1 MIIRELNLKNFGK
14 FSNQKFSFGDGLN
27 VIYGENEAGKTTL
40 YTAIGA
46 LLFGLEKQRGR
57 ASRTDVYTTCQPW
70 EHRTWYEGSMR
81 FEIGGKSFFLERN
94 FYYPERSARLIC
106 ETDGE
111 ELSVEQGDLKVLLS
125 DTDADL
131 FFNTVSAG
139 QLKMKPGNSVSAEL
153 KNYIAGQ
160 QEEGSRSVDVVK
172 ALEILEKRKKAL
184 EQKKKKQE
192 QDVRKSI
199 EIADAKLEMTEKEI
213 SDYQRQLQIIKEEK
227 LPDEEI
233 ETKRETGFF
242 RWLLLWI
249 KRLLFRKRFLEEES
263 KRRERAL
270 KLEQKQQFLQELLG
284 EKESIREELFL
295 WREQLYEK
303 LQQPSGEEELKALEL
318 AMERIRSLASQC
330 QQEILSNLAKKA
342 SEALAKMTGGKYEK
356 LFFDENG
363 ETVLWDGNRKL
374 LLFQVSAGCKDQV
387 YLSLRIGLQDLLLE
401 DELPLIFDDAFV
413 YFDEK
418 RLEELLRYLSG
429 MKRQVLIFTCHQR
442 ELRILEK
449 TGCSYEKILL

>member
-213 SDYQRQLQIIKEEK
+213 SDYQRQLQIIEEEK
-227 LPDEEI
+227 LPGEEI
-233 ETKRETGFF
+233 ETKREAGFF
-242 RWLLLWI
+242 RRLLLWI
-249 KRLLFRKRFLEEES
+249 KRLLFRKRFLEEEA

-342 SEALAKMTGGKYEK
+342 SESLAKMTGGKYEK

-374 LLFQVSAGCKDQV
+374 QLFQVSTGCKDQV

-442 ELRILEK
+442 ELHILEK

>member
-14 FSNQKFSFGDGLN
+14 FSNQSFSFAEGVN
-27 VIYGENEAGKTTL
+27 VIYGQNEAGKTTL

-70 EHRTWYEGSMR
+70 ENKTWYEGSMR

-111 ELSVEQGDLKVLLS
+111 ELSVEQGDLKMLLG
-125 DTDADL
+125 DVDAEL

-139 QLKMKPGNSVSAEL
+139 QLKMKPGSSISAEL
-153 KNYIAGQ
+153 QNYIAGQ

-172 ALEILEKRKKAL
+172 ALELLEKRKKSL

-192 QDVRKSI
+192 QEIRQSI
-199 EIADAKLEMTEKEI
+199 EKADTKLEMTEQEI
-213 SDYQRQLQIIKEEK
+213 SDCQRQLETVKGEKRLIKEN
-227 LPDEEI
+227 
-233 ETKRETGFF
+233 ETNKETGFL
-242 RWLLLWI
+242 RRLLLWI
-249 KRLLFRKRFLEEES
+249 KRLIFRKRFLEEEK

-270 KLEQKQQFLQELLG
+270 KTEQKEQFLQELLG
-284 EKESIREELFL
+284 EKESIREELLF
-295 WREQLYEK
+295 WREQLYEQ
-303 LQQPSGEEELKALEL
+303 LQQPSGEEELKALKL
-318 AMERIRSLASQC
+318 AMERIETLASQC
-330 QQEILSNLAKKA
+330 RQEILSDLSKKA
-342 SEALAKMTGGKYEK
+342 SEVLEKMTGGKYRK

-363 ETVLWDGNRKL
+363 EAVLWDGKRRL
-374 LLFQVSAGCKDQV
+374 QLFQVSAGCKDQV
-387 YLSLRIGLQDLLLE
+387 YLSLRIGFQDLLLE

-413 YFDEK
+413 YFDEN

-429 MKRQVLIFTCHQR
+429 MNRQVLLFTCHQR
-442 ELRILEK
+442 EQRILEK
-449 TGCSYEKILL
+449 IGCSCQKILL